1 MKKAIL
7 LIITFTFAVIIVDA
21 QSAKHLPKAYT
32 SAQLRKTITINP
44 AGFNMNDS
52 KILVSSNES
61 GIFNVCEINVAD
73 KKSVSLTNSKE
84 DGMYAVDYL
93 KGSNKFIYAADKGGN
108 EDQHLYITQKGNT
121 EIKDITPWPKSKNQ
135 FFGWSKDDKS
145 IYITSNKRDARFF
158 DVLKLDTATWTETML
173 YKNDSAYTPS
183 AISKNEKLITLS
195 KEITTDKNELYLFNI
210 ETKSTTRLSNSNE
223 ATWTAMAF
231 GNKDNLLYYTSNDGS
246 EFQYLIQ
253 YTIATKEKVKLFQ
266 PKWDI
271 TDLTLSKNDTYGT
284 VTMNEDGKN
293 KVLLF
298 SMNKFKPVLFPDLGD
313 ADVMSVKIA
322 DNENNLLLT
331 VGSSTS
337 SPNLYVYNIGNKKLL
352 KLTSTL
358 NPEINEADL
367 VKAEVVRIKSFD
379 GLAIPCIYYKPL
391 QANKNN
397 KVGALVWVHG
407 GPGGQSRVGF
417 SNSIQY
423 LVNHG
428 YAVLA
433 INNRGSSGYGKTFF
447 KLDNKD
453 HGYGD
458 LKDCL
463 WAKKWLSQQ
472 NYIDSNAIG
481 IEGGSYGGNMVLNAM
496 CMHPN
501 EFKAGVDLFGV
512 ANWIRT
518 LKSIPP
524 YWESFR
530 KALYVEMGDPATS
543 DSVLLKKTSPL
554 FNYQSINKPLIVF
567 QGENDVRVLKVESD
581 EIVAGVKKNGVPVE
595 YIVYP
600 GEGHGFTKKENLI
613 TTDEKTL
620 TFLEKYLR
628 PVSK

>member
-1 MKKAIL
+1 MKKGIIFSL
-7 LIITFTFAVIIVDA
+7 LFGCWVVAYA
-21 QSAKHLPKAYT
+21 QSEKSLPAKYT
-32 SAQLRKTITINP
+32 SAQLSKTIAIN
-44 AGFNMNDS
+44 AAAFNAAET

-61 GIFNVCEINVAD
+61 GIVNVYEITVAD
-73 KKSVSLTNSKE
+73 KKSVALTNSK
-84 DGMYAVDYL
+84 DDAMYAVDYL
-93 KGSNKFIYAADKGGN
+93 KGSNTFIYAADKGGN
-108 EDQHLYITQKGNT
+108 EDQHLFITTPGGK
-121 EIKDITPWPKSKNQ
+121 EIKDITPWPKSKNN

-158 DVLKLDTATWTETML
+158 DLLKLDTATWTETL
-173 YKNDSAYTPS
+173 LFQNDSAYTPS
-183 AISKNEKLITLS
+183 TISKDEKYITLG
-195 KEITTDKNELYLFNI
+195 KEITTDKNELYLFNL
-210 ETKSTTRLSNSNE
+210 ETKSITRLSNDNE
-223 ATWTAMAF
+223 ATWAGMAF
-231 GNKDNLLYYTSNDGS
+231 DSKDKVLYYTSNDGS
-246 EFQYLIQ
+246 EFQYLVE
-253 YTIATKEKVKLFQ
+253 YTIATKKIVKLYQ

-284 VTMNEDGKN
+284 VTINEDGKN

-298 SMNKFKPVLFPDLGD
+298 SMNKFKPVLFPDLKD
-313 ADVMSVKIA
+313 ADIISVKIA

-337 SPNLYVYNIGNKKLL
+337 SPNLYVYNIGNKKLS

-379 GLAIPCIYYKPL
+379 GLEIPCIYYKPL

-417 SNSIQY
+417 SISIQY
-423 LVNHG
+423 LINHG

-433 INNRGSSGYGKTFF
+433 INNRGSSGYGKTFY

-481 IEGGSYGGNMVLNAM
+481 IEGGSYGGNMVLNALA
-496 CMHPN
+496 MHPN

-512 ANWIRT
+512 TNWMRT

-530 KALYVEMGDPATS
+530 KALYIEMGDPYTS
-543 DSVLLKKTSPL
+543 DSVLLIKTSPL

-581 EIVAGVKKNGVPVE
+581 EIVEGVKKNGVPVE

-620 TFLEKYLR
+620 TFLEKYLK
-628 PVSK
+628 PGLK

>member
-1 MKKAIL
+1 MKKGIIFSL
-7 LIITFTFAVIIVDA
+7 LFGCWVVAYA
-21 QSAKHLPKAYT
+21 QSEKSLPAKYT
-32 SAQLRKTITINP
+32 SAQLSKTIAIN
-44 AGFNMNDS
+44 AAAFNAAET

-61 GIFNVCEINVAD
+61 GIVNVYEITVAD
-73 KKSVSLTNSKE
+73 KKSVALTNSK
-84 DGMYAVDYL
+84 DDAMYAVDYL
-93 KGSNKFIYAADKGGN
+93 KGSNTFIYAADKGGN
-108 EDQHLYITQKGNT
+108 EDQHLFITTPGGK
-121 EIKDITPWPKSKNQ
+121 EIKDITPWPKSKNN

-158 DVLKLDTATWTETML
+158 DLLKLDTATWTETL
-173 YKNDSAYTPS
+173 LFQNDSAYTPS
-183 AISKNEKLITLS
+183 TISKDEKYITLG
-195 KEITTDKNELYLFNI
+195 KEITTDKNELYLFNL
-210 ETKSTTRLSNSNE
+210 ETKSITRLSNDNE
-223 ATWTAMAF
+223 ATWAGMAF
-231 GNKDNLLYYTSNDGS
+231 DSKDKVLYYTSNDGS
-246 EFQYLIQ
+246 EFQYLVE
-253 YTIATKEKVKLFQ
+253 YTIATKKIVKLYQ

-284 VTMNEDGKN
+284 VTINEDGKN

-298 SMNKFKPVLFPDLGD
+298 SMNKFKPVLFPDLKD
-313 ADVMSVKIA
+313 ADIISVKIA

-337 SPNLYVYNIGNKKLL
+337 SPNLYVYNIGNKKLS

-379 GLAIPCIYYKPL
+379 GLEIPCIYYKPL

-417 SNSIQY
+417 SISIQY
-423 LVNHG
+423 LINHG

-433 INNRGSSGYGKTFF
+433 INNRGSSGYGKTFY

-481 IEGGSYGGNMVLNAM
+481 IEGGSYGGNMVLNALA
-496 CMHPN
+496 MHPN

-512 ANWIRT
+512 TNWMRT

-530 KALYVEMGDPATS
+530 KALYIEMGDPYTS

-581 EIVAGVKKNGVPVE
+581 EIVEGVKKNGVPVE

-620 TFLEKYLR
+620 TFLEKYLK
-628 PVSK
+628 PGLK

>member
-1 MKKAIL
+1 MKKVLI
-7 LIITFTFAVIIVDA
+7 LIICFACIVKGYSQTLK
-21 QSAKHLPKAYT
+21 QSPKTYT
-32 SAQLRKTITINP
+32 SAQLRKTINIS
-44 AGFNMNDS
+44 AAAFNADNS

-61 GIFNVCEINVAD
+61 GIFNVNKITITD
-73 KKSVSLTNSKE
+73 KKSIALTHSKE

-93 KGSNKFIYAADKGGN
+93 KGSNDFIYAADKGGN
-108 EDQHLYITQKGNT
+108 EDQHLYITSKGNT
-121 EIKDITPWPKSKNQ
+121 MPKDITPWPKSNNH

-145 IYITSNKRDARFF
+145 IYITSNKRDARYF
-158 DVLKLDTATWTETML
+158 DLLKLDTATWTEKLL
-173 YKNDSAYTPS
+173 YQNDSAYTIS
-183 AISKNEKLITLS
+183 AISKNEKFITLD
-195 KEITTDKNELYLFNI
+195 KEITTDKNELYLFDI
-210 ETKSTTRLSNSNE
+210 EVKVITRISNDNE
-223 ATWTAMAF
+223 ATWKAMAF
-231 GNKDNLLYYTSNDGS
+231 GNNDNVLYYTSNDGS
-246 EFQYLIQ
+246 EFQYLVK
-253 YTIATKEKVKLFQ
+253 YTIATKQVVKLYQ

-271 TDLTLSKNDTYGT
+271 TDFTLSKNGTYGT
-284 VTMNEDGKN
+284 VTINEDGKT
-293 KVLLF
+293 KILLF
-298 SMNKFKPVLFPDLGD
+298 SMNTFKPVLFPDLKD
-313 ADVMSVKIA
+313 AAVINVKIA
-322 DNENNLLLT
+322 DNENNFLLT

-337 SPNLYVYNIGNKKLL
+337 SPNLYVYNISNKKLS

-613 TTDEKTL
+613 TTDEMTL